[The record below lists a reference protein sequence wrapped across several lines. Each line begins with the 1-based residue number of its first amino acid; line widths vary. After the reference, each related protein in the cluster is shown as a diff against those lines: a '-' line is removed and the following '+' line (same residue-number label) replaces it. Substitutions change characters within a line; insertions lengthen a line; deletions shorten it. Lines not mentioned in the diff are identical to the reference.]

1 MNTPNNTAELI
12 KELRAPRCD
21 FPTYFTDLAKR
32 AADALETK
40 AKTCED
46 SPDTFTVD
54 TSARILH
61 KQGISS

>member
-1 MNTPNNTAELI
+1 MTAEITALI
-12 KELRAPRCD
+12 RELNHPHND
-21 FPTYFTDLAKR
+21 FPSYFTDLAKR
-32 AADALETK
+32 AADALESK
-40 AKTCED
+40 AKTCAD